1 MEKSFNKTIK
11 DRTLDNKDMYYT
23 IKEVQKRLVQIC
35 NESGLSPI
43 VLELILQ
50 NLLSEVRLMI
60 EKQIF
65 EEEKQELLKE
75 EDNESE

>member
-11 DRTLDNKDMYYT
+11 
-23 IKEVQKRLVQIC
+23 EVQKRIVQIC

-50 NLLSEVRLMI
+50 NLLLEVRLMI

>member
-11 DRTLDNKDMYYT
+11 
-23 IKEVQKRLVQIC
+23 EVQKRIVQIC

-50 NLLSEVRLMI
+50 NLLSEIRLMI
-60 EKQIF
+60 EKQMF

>member
-11 DRTLDNKDMYYT
+11 
-23 IKEVQKRLVQIC
+23 EVQRRMIQIC
-35 NESGLSPI
+35 NESDLSPI

-50 NLLSEVRLMI
+50 NLLSEVHLMV
-60 EKQIF
+60 EKQTF

>member
-1 MEKSFNKTIK
+1 MEKSFNK
-11 DRTLDNKDMYYT
+11 T

-65 EEEKQELLKE
+65 EEEKQELLKG

>member
-11 DRTLDNKDMYYT
+11 
-23 IKEVQKRLVQIC
+23 EVQRRMVQIC
-35 NESGLSPI
+35 NESDLSPI

-50 NLLSEVRLMI
+50 NLLSEVHLMV
-60 EKQIF
+60 EKQMF
-65 EEEKQELLKE
+65 EEEKQELLKG

>member
-11 DRTLDNKDMYYT
+11 
-23 IKEVQKRLVQIC
+23 EVQKGIVQIC

-60 EKQIF
+60 EKQMF
-65 EEEKQELLKE
+65 EEEKQELSKE

>member
-11 DRTLDNKDMYYT
+11 
-23 IKEVQKRLVQIC
+23 EVQRRIVQIC
-35 NESGLSPI
+35 NESDLSPI

-50 NLLSEVRLMI
+50 NLLSEVHLMV

>member
-11 DRTLDNKDMYYT
+11 
-23 IKEVQKRLVQIC
+23 EVQRKIVQIC
-35 NESGLSPI
+35 NESDLSPI

-50 NLLSEVRLMI
+50 NLLSEVHLMV
-60 EKQIF
+60 EKQMF

>member
-11 DRTLDNKDMYYT
+11 
-23 IKEVQKRLVQIC
+23 EVQKRIVQIC

-60 EKQIF
+60 EKQMF
-65 EEEKQELLKE
+65 EEEKQEMLKE

>member
-11 DRTLDNKDMYYT
+11 
-23 IKEVQKRLVQIC
+23 EVQKGIVQIC

-60 EKQIF
+60 EKQMFLYIYLQIVSIDALF
-65 EEEKQELLKE
+65 CTIGENYGYFL
-75 EDNESE
+75 

>member
-11 DRTLDNKDMYYT
+11 
-23 IKEVQKRLVQIC
+23 EVQRRIIQIC
-35 NESGLSPI
+35 NESDLSPI

-50 NLLSEVRLMI
+50 NLLSEVHLMV
-60 EKQIF
+60 EKQMF

>member
-11 DRTLDNKDMYYT
+11 
-23 IKEVQKRLVQIC
+23 EVQRRMVQIC
-35 NESGLSPI
+35 NESDLSPI

-50 NLLSEVRLMI
+50 NLLSEVHLMV

>member
-11 DRTLDNKDMYYT
+11 
-23 IKEVQKRLVQIC
+23 EVQKGIVQIC

-50 NLLSEVRLMI
+50 NVLSEVRLMI
-60 EKQIF
+60 EKQMF
-65 EEEKQELLKE
+65 EEEKQ
-75 EDNESE
+75 

>member
-11 DRTLDNKDMYYT
+11 
-23 IKEVQKRLVQIC
+23 EVQRRMVQIC
-35 NESGLSPI
+35 NESDLSPI

-50 NLLSEVRLMI
+50 NLLSEVHLMV
-60 EKQIF
+60 EKQMF

-75 EDNESE
+75 EDNELE

>member
-1 MEKSFNKTIK
+1 MEKSFNK
-11 DRTLDNKDMYYT
+11 T

-60 EKQIF
+60 EKQMF
-65 EEEKQELLKE
+65 EEEKQEMLKE

>member
-11 DRTLDNKDMYYT
+11 
-23 IKEVQKRLVQIC
+23 EVQKRIVQIC

-60 EKQIF
+60 EKQMF
-65 EEEKQELLKE
+65 EEEKQELSKE

>member
-11 DRTLDNKDMYYT
+11 
-23 IKEVQKRLVQIC
+23 EVQKRIVQIC

-50 NLLSEVRLMI
+50 NLLSEVHLMV
-60 EKQIF
+60 EKQMF

>member
-11 DRTLDNKDMYYT
+11 
-23 IKEVQKRLVQIC
+23 EVQKRIVQIC

-50 NLLSEVRLMI
+50 NLLLEVRLMI

-75 EDNESE
+75 EDNESK

>member
-11 DRTLDNKDMYYT
+11 
-23 IKEVQKRLVQIC
+23 EVQKRIVQIC

-60 EKQIF
+60 EKQMF

-75 EDNESE
+75 EDNESK

>member
-11 DRTLDNKDMYYT
+11 
-23 IKEVQKRLVQIC
+23 EVQKRIVQIC

-60 EKQIF
+60 EKQMF

>member
-11 DRTLDNKDMYYT
+11 
-23 IKEVQKRLVQIC
+23 EVQKRIVQIC

-43 VLELILQ
+43 VLELILE
-50 NLLSEVRLMI
+50 NLLSEVHLMV
-60 EKQIF
+60 EKQMF

>member
-11 DRTLDNKDMYYT
+11 
-23 IKEVQKRLVQIC
+23 EVQKRIVQIC

-50 NLLSEVRLMI
+50 NLLSEIRLMI
-60 EKQIF
+60 EKQMF

-75 EDNESE
+75 ENNESE

>member
-11 DRTLDNKDMYYT
+11 ETQRK
-23 IKEVQKRLVQIC
+23 IVQIC
-35 NESGLSPI
+35 NESDLSPI

-50 NLLSEVRLMI
+50 NLLSEVHLMV
-60 EKQIF
+60 EKQMF

-75 EDNESE
+75 EDNELE

>member
-11 DRTLDNKDMYYT
+11 
-23 IKEVQKRLVQIC
+23 EVQRRMVQIC
-35 NESGLSPI
+35 NESDLSPI

-50 NLLSEVRLMI
+50 NLLSEVHLMV
-60 EKQIF
+60 EKQMF

>member
-11 DRTLDNKDMYYT
+11 
-23 IKEVQKRLVQIC
+23 EVQKRIVQIC

-75 EDNESE
+75 EDNESK

>member
-1 MEKSFNKTIK
+1 MEKSFNKI
-11 DRTLDNKDMYYT
+11 
-23 IKEVQKRLVQIC
+23 IKEVQRRIVQIC
-35 NESGLSPI
+35 NESDLSPI

-50 NLLSEVRLMI
+50 NLLSEVHLMV
-60 EKQIF
+60 EKQMF

>member
-11 DRTLDNKDMYYT
+11 
-23 IKEVQKRLVQIC
+23 EVQRRMVQIC
-35 NESGLSPI
+35 NESDLSPI

-50 NLLSEVRLMI
+50 NLLSEVRLMV
-60 EKQIF
+60 EKQMF

>member
-1 MEKSFNKTIK
+1 MEKSFNK
-11 DRTLDNKDMYYT
+11 T

-60 EKQIF
+60 EKQMF

>member
-11 DRTLDNKDMYYT
+11 
-23 IKEVQKRLVQIC
+23 EVQKEIVQIC

-60 EKQIF
+60 EKQMF

>member
-11 DRTLDNKDMYYT
+11 
-23 IKEVQKRLVQIC
+23 EVQRRIIQIC
-35 NESGLSPI
+35 NESDLSPI

-50 NLLSEVRLMI
+50 NLLSEVHLMV
-60 EKQIF
+60 EKQTF

>member
-11 DRTLDNKDMYYT
+11 
-23 IKEVQKRLVQIC
+23 EVQRRIVQIC
-35 NESGLSPI
+35 NESDLSPI

-50 NLLSEVRLMI
+50 NLLSEVHLMV
-60 EKQIF
+60 EKQTF

>member
-11 DRTLDNKDMYYT
+11 
-23 IKEVQKRLVQIC
+23 EVQKGIVQIC

-60 EKQIF
+60 EKQMF

-75 EDNESE
+75 EDNESK

>member
-11 DRTLDNKDMYYT
+11 
-23 IKEVQKRLVQIC
+23 EVQRRIVQIC
-35 NESGLSPI
+35 NESDLSPI

-50 NLLSEVRLMI
+50 NLLSEVHLMV
-60 EKQIF
+60 EKQMF

>member
-11 DRTLDNKDMYYT
+11 
-23 IKEVQKRLVQIC
+23 EVQKRIVQIC

-60 EKQIF
+60 EQQMF

>member
-11 DRTLDNKDMYYT
+11 
-23 IKEVQKRLVQIC
+23 EVQKGIVQIC

-60 EKQIF
+60 EKQMF

>member
-11 DRTLDNKDMYYT
+11 
-23 IKEVQKRLVQIC
+23 EVQRRMVQIC
-35 NESGLSPI
+35 NESDLSPI

-50 NLLSEVRLMI
+50 NLLSEVHLVV
-60 EKQIF
+60 EKQMF

-75 EDNESE
+75 EDNELE

>member
-1 MEKSFNKTIK
+1 MEKSFNKI
-11 DRTLDNKDMYYT
+11 
-23 IKEVQKRLVQIC
+23 IKEVQRRMVQIC
-35 NESGLSPI
+35 NESDLSPI

-50 NLLSEVRLMI
+50 NLLSEVHLMV
-60 EKQIF
+60 EKQMF